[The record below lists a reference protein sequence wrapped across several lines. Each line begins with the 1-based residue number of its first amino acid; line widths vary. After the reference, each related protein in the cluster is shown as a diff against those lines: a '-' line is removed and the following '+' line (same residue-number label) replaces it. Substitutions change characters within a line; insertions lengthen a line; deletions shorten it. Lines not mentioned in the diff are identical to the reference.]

1 MDVTQWCDDVSTVQ
15 EIVLRGRDHSLS
27 ELLRM
32 GCHWVPATM
41 PATAEV
47 VEVVEEYEI
56 GGGVWELVRIRID
69 GAEKDGFTLVRR

>member
-1 MDVTQWCDDVSTVQ
+1 
-15 EIVLRGRDHSLS
+15 
-27 ELLRM
+27 
-32 GCHWVPATM
+32 M